1 MKARLA
7 VLITLAALAVAAF
20 SSGNP
25 GTVVNPGDFK
35 IDSFRTALLNDV
47 PGTVVN
53 PGDFKID
60 SFRTALLN
68 DVPGTVVNP
77 GDFRVDSFRTALATE
92 GSGEIMGA
100 AVVEPV
106 SMPFSA

>member
-20 SSGNP
+20 SSGN
-25 GTVVNPGDFK
+25 
-35 IDSFRTALLNDV
+35 